1 MYNVLARF
9 AMNTGVRET
18 IKENIGLEKTRR
30 VFTVENCEKTGR
42 IISFNFFLS
51 LSLLANGFE
60 TLAFFISLNCVKF
73 ASSRLT
79 YT

>member
-1 MYNVLARF
+1 MLCDEYRSSSDKGNV
-9 AMNTGVRET
+9 
-18 IKENIGLEKTRR
+18 GLEKTRR

-42 IISFNFFLS
+42 IISLNFFLS

-60 TLAFFISLNCVKF
+60 TLAFFISLNSVKF